1 MSLFRVSGG
10 GIGAWLTDTTCEA
23 VFERL
28 ARLDSDPLR
37 GVQLNQLLVLAHE
50 APVSDGFFNYY
61 WLEAPKSHPYAVKD
75 LPEFREEWI
84 TGNAI
89 QSLDHLAWGLYRLY
103 VDALLYFG
111 NVRTAFRTLRNHS
124 LSDLRQFFF
133 AKRIDSDAIKG
144 RGPPLPLRQIE
155 KEKRYLIAESAC
167 KSYGDSALE
176 DSKLRSALVDAF
188 HTFSQAGLSPI
199 SVRDLLERHLAEHLR
214 ADKDTLVFSAS
225 DILDRTVSSEA
236 DVLAHYTY
244 VATRFRDTRADAVKN
259 TQYYLSMITDL
270 DVYVATSMRNPAHFV
285 RMAEFCET
293 VFNDPRLSAM
303 NLRYFDP
310 TLSAADGHEDKGLI
324 ECLMVKCAKALVYCR
339 GDKESYGK
347 DAEAAMAL
355 SLGHPVIFYCEKG
368 GAQFYRDIHPL
379 TRLIQFD
386 TGVAVGAMVTDRL
399 EDVVELLSRMFENR
413 MSYRLER
420 SRSGS
425 LRLIETV
432 TSSVVR
438 LQTSDLLISE
448 TFWNHYH
455 QERDKPALLLE
466 PRSHSTASRTP
477 RPVLRTVPPQAPEQS
492 ALALEPTESALP
504 IAARAPSSSASTR
517 EHKPLVSTAVSS
529 HAPASPMLQLSLEE
543 IYNGIARAKTDS
555 STGNKRFAI
564 FSAWKA
570 QEGIDLSEAA
580 KLLRFV
586 EKTLS
591 EHGARPAFVY
601 KPGELS
607 GWYREMSNGQL
618 IGSNPK

>member
-1 MSLFRVSGG
+1 MNTKAAILERMSLFRVPGG
-10 GIGAWLTDTTCEA
+10 GIGAWLTDTRCDA

-61 WLEAPKSHPYAVKD
+61 WLEAPQSHPYAVKD
-75 LPEFREEWI
+75 LPGFRDEWI
-84 TGNAI
+84 TGTAI
-89 QSLDHLAWGLYRLY
+89 RSLDHLTWGLYRLY

-111 NVRTAFRTLRNHS
+111 NVRTAFRALRNYS
-124 LSDLRQFFF
+124 QADLRQFFF
-133 AKRIDSDAIKG
+133 TKRIDSDAIKR

-155 KEKRYLIAESAC
+155 KDRRYLIAENAC
-167 KSYGDSALE
+167 KSYGDTALE
-176 DSKLRSALVDAF
+176 DSKLRTALVEAF
-188 HTFSQAGLSPI
+188 NIFSQAGPSLT
-199 SVRDLLERHLAEHLR
+199 SVRDLLERHLPEHLR
-214 ADKDTLVFSAS
+214 ADKDTLIFSAS
-225 DILDRTVSSEA
+225 DILDRTVTSEA
-236 DVLAHYTY
+236 DLGAHYAY
-244 VATRFRDTRADAVKN
+244 IATRFRDTRADAVKN

-270 DVYVATSMRNPAHFV
+270 DVYVATSMRDPAHFV
-285 RMAEFCET
+285 KMAEFCEA

-303 NLRYFDP
+303 NMRYFDP

-355 SLGHPVIFYCEKG
+355 SLGHPVIFYCANG

-386 TGVAVGAMVTDRL
+386 TGVAVGAMVTDRV
-399 EDVVELLSRMFENR
+399 EDVAELLSRMFENR

-455 QERDKPALLLE
+455 QERDKPSSLLQTG
-466 PRSHSTASRTP
+466 SHSVRTSAL
-477 RPVLRTVPPQAPEQS
+477 RPVLRTVPTEPPEQT
-492 ALALEPTESALP
+492 ALALEPPRVRLLV
-504 IAARAPSSSASTR
+504 AS
-517 EHKPLVSTAVSS
+517 
-529 HAPASPMLQLSLEE
+529 
-543 IYNGIARAKTDS
+543 I
-555 STGNKRFAI
+555 
-564 FSAWKA
+564 
-570 QEGIDLSEAA
+570 
-580 KLLRFV
+580 
-586 EKTLS
+586 
-591 EHGARPAFVY
+591 
-601 KPGELS
+601 GE
-607 GWYREMSNGQL
+607 
-618 IGSNPK
+618 